1 MSTML
6 IVLSVIIV
14 FGGITALIFMWVL
27 RSGMFHSHLM
37 PGSDA
42 AATREEDIAA
52 IESMA
57 SEAAAKKRPG
67 QRPGFRAKRGLR
79 ARRTSSD
86 DIVPGARDACRST
99 SAS

>member
-14 FGGITALIFMWVL
+14 LGGITALFFMWVL

-37 PGSDA
+37 PGDDEA
-42 AATREEDIAA
+42 ITREEDLAA

-57 SEAAAKKRPG
+57 ADATADKDQDNDQDSEQSAA
-67 QRPGFRAKRGLR
+67 
-79 ARRTSSD
+79 
-86 DIVPGARDACRST
+86 
-99 SAS
+99 